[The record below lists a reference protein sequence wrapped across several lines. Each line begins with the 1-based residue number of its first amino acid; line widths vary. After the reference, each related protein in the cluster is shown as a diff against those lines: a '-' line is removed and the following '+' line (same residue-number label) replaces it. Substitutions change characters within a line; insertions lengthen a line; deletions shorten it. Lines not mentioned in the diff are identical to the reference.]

1 MSQQTERSSTEAD
14 DRQETRHVGTAVP
27 RTDAPSKVSGRAT
40 YTMDMDMSGM
50 LHAKLVTSPLAH
62 ARVKSIDLSAA
73 EELDGVEVVASAD
86 DVPATRRGA
95 HILDQPIF
103 AEDKVRYIGEPVAIV
118 AAETEDIAEEAVGLV
133 DVEYERLDEIT
144 DLDDAFSFDPPAV
157 VHENVRDYEFMIQGD
172 PRYGKRSHVTDED
185 GDRPN
190 LMYKDTGDVGDVESA
205 FEEADHVI
213 EGEYEV
219 KPFQHCSMEPHVA
232 IAQSTVEGLTLWAS
246 QQTPHQAHTEICL
259 AYPDLTPAD
268 LTVKT
273 PFVGG
278 GFGAKETPFIE
289 TRVIA
294 AALQTD
300 RPVKLKLS
308 RSEEYTTSVSRPQAK
323 TYIRDAVTDDGEL
336 LARDAEIKFNVG
348 AYNEQMFKA
357 TCSGPNALF
366 GSYDIPNV
374 RWQSYGI
381 YTNRPPYGAFRGF
394 GKPEVNWAVERH
406 MNEVAEK
413 IGMNPLEYREKNLL
427 REGDTNVKG
436 EKMVPSDTV
445 ACLRR
450 PVEEVK
456 NVDIESEFPE
466 YASDEWTV
474 GVGYAYGTK
483 PVSRA
488 AAAVTVYVKRDMV
501 VEVHAGAPDIG
512 QGSDTMLTQI
522 AAEVFDID
530 MDDVRLVT
538 GDTDRTPYDRGPTG
552 SRFTYHTGNALRKAA
567 SEAKT
572 KMFELASKR
581 FDDSVNPEELETVDG
596 GIFVAGDQDRSIHV
610 NDLFSAFGQQQGV
623 SNTMLAEGGELLGTA
638 TYDARDAGEH
648 HAFWT
653 PVGQA
658 ALVAVN
664 ELTAKTD
671 VLRFVTA
678 CDVGRAINPKT
689 VEQQLEGGA
698 GQGIASALY
707 EEIVYDGGRVANP
720 NFKDYR
726 IPFATELPYE
736 SETIIIE
743 SADEEGPF
751 GARGVGEMAVVP
763 AAPAVGNALVD
774 ALGASFDTIPITPE
788 RILPAMEPE

>member
-1 MSQQTERSSTEAD
+1 MSQQAPRPDVDEEGTEYE
-14 DRQETRHVGTAVP
+14 HVGRSVS
-27 RTDAPSKVSGRAT
+27 RTDAPAKVSGEAL
-40 YTMDMDMSGM
+40 YTMDLQPSNL
-50 LHAKLVTSPLAH
+50 LHAKLVNSQVAH
-62 ARVKSIDLSAA
+62 ARLTSVDTSAA
-73 EELDGVEVVASAD
+73 ENLDGVELVVT
-86 DVPATRRGA
+86 ATEAPNTKRGA

-103 AEDKVRYIGEPVAIV
+103 AEEKVRYIGEPIALV
-118 AAETEDIAEEAVGLV
+118 AAETEAIAEEAVTLV
-133 DVEYERLDEIT
+133 DIEYERLDAVT
-144 DLDDAFSFDPPAV
+144 DLETAFSQEPPAV
-157 VHENVRDYEFMIQGD
+157 IHENVRDYEFTVQGD
-172 PRYGKRSHVTDED
+172 PRYERREHVGDD
-185 GDRPN
+185 DDSDRPN
-190 LMYKDTGDVGDVESA
+190 LMYTDTGDVGDVDDA
-205 FEEADHVI
+205 FEEADHVV

-232 IAQSTVEGLTLWAS
+232 IAQSTYEGITIWAS

-259 AYPDLTPAD
+259 AYPDIDPAD
-268 LTVKT
+268 LTIKT

-289 TRVIA
+289 TRVLA
-294 AALQTD
+294 AALQTT
-300 RPVKLKLS
+300 RPVRLALS
-308 RSEEYTTSVSRPQAK
+308 RSEEFTTSVSRPQAI
-323 TYIRDAVTDDGEL
+323 TRIRDAVTDDGTI
-336 LARDAEIKFNVG
+336 LARDAEILFNVG

-366 GSYDIPNV
+366 GAYDIPNV
-374 RWQSYGI
+374 RWRSHAV

-406 MNEVAEK
+406 MNVVAET
-413 IGMNPLEYREKNLL
+413 IGVDPLEYRSKNLL
-427 REGDTNVKG
+427 RTGDTNAKG
-436 EKMVPSDTV
+436 EVMVPADTE

-450 PVEEVK
+450 PLERITS
-456 NVDIESEFPE
+456 VDVAAEYPE
-466 YASDEWTV
+466 YLSDEWSI
-474 GVGYAYGTK
+474 GVGFAYGTK

-488 AAAVTVYVKRDMV
+488 AAAVTVYVKRDMI

-512 QGSDTMLTQI
+512 QGSDTMLTQV

-530 MDDVRLVT
+530 MEQVRLVT

-567 SEAKT
+567 DEVKS
-572 KMFELASKR
+572 KMFELAARKFTPSVAPENLTTEDGQIFVR
-581 FDDSVNPEELETVDG
+581 DDSE
-596 GIFVAGDQDRSIHV
+596 RSIDI
-610 NDLFSAFGQQQGV
+610 NELFSSFGQQVGV
-623 SNTMLAEGGELLGTA
+623 SNTMLEDGGELLGTA
-638 TYDARDAGEH
+638 TYDARRESEH

-664 ELTAKTD
+664 DLSGQTE

-678 CDVGRAINPKT
+678 SDVGRAINPKN

-698 GQGIASALY
+698 AQGISSALF
-707 EEIVYDGGRVANP
+707 EEIVYDGGQIMNP

-736 SETIIIE
+736 SETIILE

-751 GARGVGEMAVVP
+751 GARGIGEMGVVP
-763 AAPAVGNALVD
+763 AAPAIGNAVVD
-774 ALGASFDTIPITPE
+774 ALGIEFDTIPITPE
-788 RILPAMEPE
+788 RVLEAHEAE